1 VIKINDYLL
10 QVYIDKIE
18 KEDINNFAKK
28 QGIILEENELD
39 TVYTYLKQ
47 HWRTFYYGN
56 PKEILNELKTKLS
69 ETTYN
74 KIEQLYKQLK
84 EKID

>member
-1 VIKINDYLL
+1 MIKINDYLL

-28 QGIILEENELD
+28 QGIILKKMSWIQ
-39 TVYTYLKQ
+39 YIYLKQ

-74 KIEQLYKQLK
+74 K
-84 EKID
+84 

>member
-1 VIKINDYLL
+1 MIKINDYLL

-39 TVYTYLKQ
+39 IVYTYLKK